1 MAAHLLKWVHF
12 EQDSQGRELELRY
25 FRDVDRREVDF
36 IVTERGKP
44 IRFVEC
50 KWADADIDAG
60 LRYLVAKFPS
70 VDAWQISATGGK
82 DFRTPD
88 GIRVAP
94 AIELLKE
101 LI

>member
-1 MAAHLLKWVHF
+1 VSENYAADGVSDPTHLLNC
-12 EQDSQGRELELRY
+12 D
-25 FRDVDRREVDF
+25 
-36 IVTERGKP
+36 
-44 IRFVEC
+44 
-50 KWADADIDAG
+50 
-60 LRYLVAKFPS
+60 LVFLTGGS
-70 VDAWQISATGGK
+70 RVFDLLCSISWQISATGSK